1 MPPLRTR
8 FAPSPTGDLHLG
20 GLFCAFVSYV
30 VARQTG
36 GAFVVRMEDIDGP
49 RVVPG
54 SAARIVEDLTALGLV
69 ADEIDAQGPYAP
81 YVQSAR
87 VARYEDALRELGDAV
102 YPCDCSRAEVARAA
116 SAPHAGEELV
126 YPGICREKQRDRPMK
141 RPPALRLRVPEGAHV
156 TFDDAARGH
165 VDERVDLAV
174 GDFVLRR
181 GDGVFAYQ
189 IACALDDHAMRI
201 DLVVRGADLL
211 GSTAR
216 QILLGRMLG
225 EPRPPGYWHLPL
237 VVTHEGERVAKRTRG
252 TTVRELLERGVPKET
267 LFGFLGHAA
276 GLFDDPSPRTIAA
289 CIRDARS
296 PSALLPRGDAVA
308 VPPELEVGTSGEARP
323 PG

>member
-116 SAPHAGEELV
+116 SAPHAGEEVV
-126 YPGICREKQRDRPMK
+126 YPGLCRDKPRDRIMK
-141 RPPALRLRVPEGAHV
+141 RPPSLRLRVPEGAAV
-156 TFDDAARGH
+156 PFDDVARGRLE
-165 VDERVDLAV
+165 ERVDLTV

-189 IACALDDHAMRI
+189 LACALDDHSMGI

-216 QILLGRMLG
+216 QVLLGRLLG
-225 EPRPPGYWHLPL
+225 ARSAPRYWHLPL
-237 VVTHEGERVAKRTRG
+237 VVTPEGERVAKRTRG
-252 TTVRELLERGVPKET
+252 TTVRELLARGVPREAI
-267 LFGFLGHAA
+267 FGFLGYAA
-276 GLFDDPSPRTIAA
+276 GLFPDASPRTLDVCLREAL
-289 CIRDARS
+289 
-296 PSALLPRGDAVA
+296 PLGALLSRGSEVRL
-308 VPPELEVGTSGEARP
+308 PPELDVPR
-323 PG
+323 